1 MESERLEE
9 FLEKPL
15 SQLSLLSAEA
25 RKEVRNEI
33 RRRKIAKMHQEER
46 SELLSTGDKDEIIH
60 QRKKQQQED
69 ALRAAESITESL
81 TRTKILL
88 ERELERSGKTLE
100 KLVESN
106 KVIAGTL
113 DEQYVYKDETHQTKN
128 VRSKMKTREYS
139 DVFFIAIFALLYLS
153 VILFILFRRFSFLFS
168 WMFFWT

>member
-1 MESERLEE
+1 MKEGFEE
-9 FLEKPL
+9 FMEKPL
-15 SQLSLLSAEA
+15 EQLAILSPEA

-33 RRRKIAKMHQEER
+33 RRRKIAQMHKQER
-46 SELLSTGDKDEIIH
+46 NELLGNDKDEIIH
-60 QRKKQQQED
+60 QRKKQQQAD

-113 DEQYVYKDETHQTKN
+113 EEQHLYKDETNQAKN
-128 VRSKMKTREYS
+128 IRSKMKRREFS
-139 DVFFIAIFALLYLS
+139 DVFFITAFLLLYVF

-168 WMFFWT
+168 WMFFWL